1 MFTSSAQTDDFYAQ
15 YEKFSKH
22 AKAEYEDYRAQC
34 NAEYVKFL
42 ERAWKEYKVLP
53 SIPRPKDE
61 VVPPTIMPRQDKNKK
76 QAKEIL
82 IENVVS
88 PILSLPQP
96 KPISP
101 IYENDKVEEKTFH
114 SLIWER
120 LAKYV
125 YLKI

>member
-1 MFTSSAQTDDFYAQ
+1 MHGRIFNVNVFSIYRIPETSDYLDIDFNNN
-15 YEKFSKH
+15 E
-22 AKAEYEDYRAQC
+22 
-34 NAEYVKFL
+34 EYVKFL

-101 IYENDKVEEKTFH
+101 IYENDKVEEK
-114 SLIWER
+114 R
-120 LAKYV
+120 V
-125 YLKI
+125 